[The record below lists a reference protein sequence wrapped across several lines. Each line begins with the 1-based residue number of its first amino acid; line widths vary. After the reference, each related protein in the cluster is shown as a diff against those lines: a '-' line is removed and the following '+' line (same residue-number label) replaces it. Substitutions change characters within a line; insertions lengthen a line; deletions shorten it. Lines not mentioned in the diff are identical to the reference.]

1 MGCDIHFYV
10 EKWSDEEVT
19 EGPIDISDKRD
30 SLISN
35 VLKLKREY
43 RWISVDK
50 WYRDEGYWTNYGN
63 SFYSGRNYDLFAK
76 LADVRNYDNN
86 IEPLDQPRGIPE
98 DASYAYKLMV
108 REMGNDGHSHS
119 YFTKESV
126 VASLEVAEIES
137 TEVKSKVKVLEISFN
152 NSKYN
157 TTKWKEKIKTLVDN
171 TWINTSDIE
180 WINKSKSIERAEK
193 LDKILN

>member
-63 SFYSGRNYDLFAK
+63 SFYSGRNYELFAK
-76 LADVRNYDNN
+76 LADVRNYANN
-86 IEPLDQPRGIPE
+86 IRLLFVFYCVYLRWISCVIAVFNKGKKISQPGKRI
-98 DASYAYKLMV
+98 
-108 REMGNDGHSHS
+108 
-119 YFTKESV
+119 
-126 VASLEVAEIES
+126 
-137 TEVKSKVKVLEISFN
+137 TE
-152 NSKYN
+152 
-157 TTKWKEKIKTLVDN
+157 
-171 TWINTSDIE
+171 
-180 WINKSKSIERAEK
+180 
-193 LDKILN
+193 

>member
-35 VLKLKREY
+35 VLKLEREY

-76 LADVRNYDNN
+76 LADVRNYANN

-108 REMGNDGHSHS
+108 KEMGNDGHSHS
-119 YFTKESV
+119 YFTLDELLESGV
-126 VASLEVAEIES
+126 DWSSTFLNTIE
-137 TEVKSKVKVLEISFN
+137 KMKH
-152 NSKYN
+152 
-157 TTKWKEKIKTLVDN
+157 VDPDPSN
-171 TWINTSDIE
+171 VRCVFFFDN
-180 WINKSKSIERAEK
+180 
-193 LDKILN
+193 